1 MTEHSPTNPDVVSTV
16 ELGDGLSVS
25 RMGLGAM
32 AFSHV
37 YGRSDPAEA
46 LQTINHAIDIG
57 ISFIDT
63 ADVYGEPR
71 PGAEGPAGTNEEL
84 IAEVL
89 RHRRDEVRLATK
101 FGITGTV
108 GGSAGGNSIRGDRD
122 YVKSACEASLRRLGT
137 DVIDLYYMHR
147 RELDRPI
154 EETVGAMAE
163 LVREGKIRHVGLSEV
178 TGTELRAAAAVH
190 PVAAVQSEWSIW
202 SRDVE
207 RHVVPAAIE
216 VGAGFVPY
224 SPLGRGFLTGTLT
237 KESVANSMRAGQ
249 SRFDQNF
256 EANQAVVDIVRSIA
270 DEIGATPAQAA
281 LAWLYSRGTRMGIP
295 VVPIPGTRRAT
306 RIDENAASLSISLS
320 DEQLTCLDGAA
331 DMAAGGRN
339 LTFNGPQWI
348 SAGRE

>member
-1 MTEHSPTNPDVVSTV
+1 
-16 ELGDGLSVS
+16 
-25 RMGLGAM
+25 M
-32 AFSHV
+32 ALSHV
-37 YGRSDPAEA
+37 YGRSDPSDA
-46 LQTINHAIDIG
+46 LRTVNHAIDVG
-57 ISFIDT
+57 VTFIDT

-71 PGAEGPAGTNEEL
+71 PGSDGPAGTNEEL

-89 RHRRDEVRLATK
+89 RHRRDEVQLATK
-101 FGITGTV
+101 FGITGRIGADT
-108 GGSAGGNSIRGDRD
+108 GGTSIRGDRD
-122 YVKSACEASLRRLGT
+122 YVRSACEASLRRLGT

-178 TGTELRAAAAVH
+178 TGTELRLAAAVH

-237 KESVANSMRAGQ
+237 RASVANSIRSGQ
-249 SRFDQNF
+249 PRFDQNF
-256 EANQAVVDIVRSIA
+256 EANHAVVELVRSIA
-270 DEIGATPAQAA
+270 GEINATPAQTA
-281 LAWLYSRGTRMGIP
+281 LAWLYSRGTRLGLP
-295 VVPIPGTRRAT
+295 VVPIPGTRHAARV
-306 RIDENAASLSISLS
+306 DENADSLTVALTN
-320 DEQLTCLDGAA
+320 EQLTRLDSAVWLVMG
-331 DMAAGGRN
+331 DRN
-339 LTFNGPQWI
+339 LTFNRPQWI